1 MSGEDG
7 GSRNDI
13 WDFPGGVVVET
24 SPSNA
29 PFLRRGFEW
38 ANEGENKG
46 AMNRLLIILKR
57 EKKLEN
63 WEEMGLKDKGR
74 I

>member
-1 MSGEDG
+1 MLVKITMEWIIL
-7 GSRNDI
+7 NI
-13 WDFPGGVVVET
+13 
-24 SPSNA
+24 

>member
-1 MSGEDG
+1 MLVKITMEWIILNIS
-7 GSRNDI
+7 
-13 WDFPGGVVVET
+13 
-24 SPSNA
+24 
-29 PFLRRGFEW
+29 FLRRGFEW
-38 ANEGENKG
+38 DNEGENMG

-63 WEEMGLKDKGR
+63 WEEVGLKDKGR